1 MALLQIC
8 GPGSHEGADGSLARG
23 VDTEGGSPPLTL
35 ATEAA
40 RSTSECAAASTAP
53 LAAFSIRVATDCG
66 CDTKTEWLLLTSTI
80 IAPARFAICRWASG
94 GIILSSV
101 VTRYQLGFAFHAG
114 SLIVPFR
121 AFTPHGTCESAMNAA
136 FSGLT
141 SPAKNAGNLA
151 LSNSK

>member
-1 MALLQIC
+1 M
-8 GPGSHEGADGSLARG
+8 
-23 VDTEGGSPPLTL
+23 
-35 ATEAA
+35 
-40 RSTSECAAASTAP
+40 
-53 LAAFSIRVATDCG
+53 AFSFDCVRLHVCLQAKRLSAPENSTWEIVRRTFHELACCYKQRAFGGFFDQSRHRLRLRYIDRVAA
-66 CDTKTEWLLLTSTI
+66 LTSTI

-101 VTRYQLGFAFHAG
+101 VSRYQLGFAFHAG
-114 SLIVPFR
+114 SLTVPFS